1 MKNLYLVGELV
12 GGQAARAS
20 ERASERARE
29 LPASVHFVVFIFHT
43 RSHARPGL
51 LYLPFMHLITNN
63 VGD

>member
-12 GGQAARAS
+12 GGQAS
-20 ERASERARE
+20 ERVSARE
-29 LPASVHFVVFIFHT
+29 SCRRCYILLFLFFTLAHT
-43 RSHARPGL
+43 PGL